1 MVQAREM
8 QGDQSDLGARQQCR
22 RLYAL
27 CSAHVKACATMF
39 YYVEGF
45 IVKEKRFFLPQ
56 RKPGV
61 KEVGC
66 GVAQVS
72 YPVSV
77 LTKICMVVCVRGCVG
92 VGVGVAGF
100 VKREWHRGVDLLVY
114 CNV

>member
-1 MVQAREM
+1 M
-8 QGDQSDLGARQQCR
+8 
-22 RLYAL
+22 AL
-27 CSAHVKACATMF
+27 
-39 YYVEGF
+39 
-45 IVKEKRFFLPQ
+45 R
-56 RKPGV
+56 
-61 KEVGC
+61 
-66 GVAQVS
+66 QVS